1 MKNVVVFGG
10 GTGLSHLLSGLK
22 LFPVNVTAIISVADN
37 GSSTGILKRELSI
50 PAVGDIGK
58 VMVTMAN
65 GNQELIDLMSFR
77 FDNPSLENHPIR
89 NILLAALIEQKGNL
103 TEAID
108 FMCKLLK
115 INGRILP
122 ITEEKIELVGI
133 MTDGS
138 KIIGEEN
145 ITKSDKI
152 IKELRYDKDFKVN
165 NEVLKSIKNA
175 DLIIFSPGSLFT
187 SILPHLIIPEI
198 SEVINDSK
206 GKKMYISNL
215 FTQPGETD
223 DFKVSDHLKILLK
236 YINSIDVVIANDKK
250 IPSKTV
256 KKYETEEQKDPVK
269 VDKREIEK
277 MGSLLISDKLYT
289 FSTQDGTIKHDSLK
303 TSYLIFSYLMDEV
316 KK

>member
-58 VMVTMAN
+58 VMLTMSNAN
-65 GNQELIDLMSFR
+65 PDLVNLLSYR
-77 FDNPSLENHPIR
+77 FDNPSLERHPIR

-103 TEAID
+103 TDAID

-122 ITEEKIELVGI
+122 ITEEKVELVGI
-133 MTDGS
+133 MNDDTVVV
-138 KIIGEEN
+138 GEEN
-145 ITKSDKI
+145 ITKSDKVI
-152 IKELRYDKDFKVN
+152 RKIRYDRNFSVN
-165 NEVLKSIKNA
+165 KEVLKAIKNA

-187 SILPHLIIPEI
+187 SILPHLIIPDI
-198 SEVINDSK
+198 SEAINVSK
-206 GKKMYISNL
+206 AKKMYVSNL

-223 DFKVSDHLKILLK
+223 DFKVSDHLKVINK
-236 YINSIDVVIANDKK
+236 YIEKIDVVIANDKK
-250 IPSKTV
+250 IPSKTA
-256 KKYETEEQKDPVK
+256 KKYENEEQKDQVK

-277 MGSLLISDKLYT
+277 LNCKLISDKLYH
-289 FSTQDGTIKHDSLK
+289 FSSLDGTIKHDSLK
-303 TSYLIFSYLMDEV
+303 TSYLIFSYLMDEA